1 MKKQKLF
8 ASLGCAVF
16 SVVFVSS
23 AFGQKDIDK
32 RIETTILKKA
42 TDLNEGPKEFS
53 IQRSVH
59 DKKNNLDFH
68 YVQQTINGLPLLNGT
83 AVLVEKDGNM
93 RMTGNRLISVKA
105 TNLPKKASLD
115 PVQAVDL
122 VWNQI
127 GNGTTTTPSQMK
139 KVKEGILVS
148 NAMYSHSD
156 IPVSLAYFFDGENY
170 RLVYDMSFEML
181 DNVNWWSIYADA
193 ATGEV
198 VYKNNWTVSCSFEG
212 CSPSEHAT
220 KHEWEENHFLQFA
233 PAPPPSTDTYRA
245 VPIPNESPVHGT
257 GIQLITGPANL
268 TASPFGWH
276 DDNGIAGEE
285 YTITRGNNVY
295 ASEDRDDDN
304 QPGYSP
310 DGGSTLNFDYPV
322 ITTDS
327 ADGFLDAAIV
337 NLFYMN
343 NIMHDVWYF
352 YGFDEQSGNFQE
364 NNYGNGGNASDNV
377 NAQAQDGSGTNNANF
392 STPPDGSNPRMQMYL
407 WNGNG
412 APGRIIQINNSSV
425 AGKYTGGVA
434 NFGPKIDT
442 VPLTAD
448 LMLAADS
455 SGNDPIDACSQ
466 IVVDLTG
473 KIAYVRKGGCDYDVK
488 AANCEAAGAIGMMVM
503 NTSLGNPLPMN
514 VSNPQT
520 VNIPSVMIGNNPGV
534 TVLTKL
540 TNGETINVTLRD
552 HGWYGLTDSDFD
564 NGVIA
569 HEYGHGISNRLT
581 GGPSAANC
589 LGNQEQMG
597 EGWSDFFGLMV
608 TMEPGDQGG
617 DRRGIGTYVS
627 NEENDGGGIRPAP
640 YSTNMSINPY
650 TYNAT
655 NNPSITRPHGI
666 GFVWCTMLWDL
677 NWAMI
682 DKYGFDSDVYT
693 GTGGNNRTMNL
704 VMNGLKLQPC
714 GPGFIDGRDAI
725 LEANALL
732 YDSLDQCMIWQVF
745 ANRGLGAS
753 AEQGGANNRS
763 DQVESFD
770 LPAFCIT
777 GLTETQAAEQTL
789 RLYPN
794 PAKDVLNVAIHQ
806 DGKIEKIT
814 MVDLNGRL
822 VYDSDNIN
830 SAKTEIN
837 LGDFKPGFYMVQI
850 YVGGQVITRKI
861 IKE

>member
-8 ASLGCAVF
+8 ASLGCALF
-16 SVVFVSS
+16 SFVLASN
-23 AFGQKDIDK
+23 AFGQKDLNK
-32 RIETTILKKA
+32 RIESTILTKA
-42 TDLNEGPKEFS
+42 TNLGEGPKDFQ

-59 DKKNNLDFH
+59 DKKNKLDFH

-83 AVLVEKDGNM
+83 AVLVEKNGQL
-93 RMTGNRLISVKA
+93 RLTGQRLINLKP
-105 TNLPKKASLD
+105 TNLPKKGSLS
-115 PVQAVDL
+115 PVQVVDK
-122 VWNQI
+122 VWEQI
-127 GNGTTTTPSQMK
+127 GSGVVSTPTTESK
-139 KVKEGILVS
+139 SKEGILVN
-148 NAMYSHSD
+148 NAAYSYQA
-156 IPVSLAYFFDGENY
+156 IPVSLAYFFDGTNY

-181 DNVNWWSIYADA
+181 DNLNWWSIYADA
-193 ATGEV
+193 ETGEV
-198 VYKNNWTVSCSFEG
+198 LYKNNWTVSCSFEG
-212 CSPSEHAT
+212 CSPQEHKRNHQQNEA
-220 KHEWEENHFLQFA
+220 HFLQFA
-233 PAPPPSTDTYRA
+233 PAPPPATDTYRA

-257 GIQLITGPANL
+257 GIQLITGPADL
-268 TASPFGWH
+268 STSPFGWH
-276 DDNGIAGEE
+276 DDNGVAGEE

-295 ASEDRDDDN
+295 ASEDRDNDN

-322 ITTDS
+322 LNTDS

-343 NIMHDVWYF
+343 NIMHDVWYH

-364 NNYGNGGNASDNV
+364 NNYGNGGNASDMV

-407 WNGNG
+407 WDASGN
-412 APGRIIQINNSSV
+412 PGRIISINNSSV
-425 AGKYTGGVA
+425 AGKYTGGTA
-434 NFGPKIDT
+434 NFGPQIDT
-442 VPLTAD
+442 TALTGD

-488 AANCEAAGAIGMMVM
+488 AANCEAAGAIAMMVM
-503 NTSLGNPLPMN
+503 NTSLGNPTAMN
-514 VSNPQT
+514 VANPTT

-534 TVLTKL
+534 SVLTKL
-540 TNGETINVTLRD
+540 QNGESINITLRD

-581 GGPSAANC
+581 GGPSASNC
-589 LGNQEQMG
+589 LSNQEQMG

-608 TMEPGDQGG
+608 TMQSGDTPGQ
-617 DRRGIGTYVS
+617 RRGIGTYVS

-640 YSTNMSINPY
+640 YSTDMSINSY
-650 TYNAT
+650 TYGGT
-655 NNPSITRPHGI
+655 NNPSISRPHGI
-666 GFVWCTMLWDL
+666 GFIWCTMLWDL

-682 DKYGFDSDVYT
+682 DKYGFDADFYT

-714 GPGFIDGRDAI
+714 RPGFVDGRDAI

-745 ANRGLGAS
+745 ANRGLGANADQGS
-753 AEQGGANNRS
+753 ADNRS
-763 DQVESFD
+763 DQVEDFTM
-770 LPAFCIT
+770 PAFCIN
-777 GLTETQAAEQTL
+777 GLSEVQAAEQSL
-789 RLYPN
+789 RMYPN
-794 PAKDVLNVAIHQ
+794 PTKNVLNISIHQ
-806 DGKIEKIT
+806 DGQIEQIT
-814 MVDLNGRL
+814 IVDLNGRL
-822 VYDSDNIN
+822 VYQSNEVN
-830 SAKTEIN
+830 SSKTEIN
-837 LGDFKPGFYMVQI
+837 LSDFTPGFYMVRVQVDGQI
-850 YVGGQVITRKI
+850 ITRKI
-861 IKE
+861 VKE